1 MVLDHARGLGV
12 MHGAHGVHCRRCKL
26 DCYAQK
32 RTALSSSSD
41 ETQGLSV
48 AYESNMALVV
58 LASIVALANT
68 TAVRPRPGRLL
79 LCADSY
85 H

>member
-1 MVLDHARGLGV
+1 
-12 MHGAHGVHCRRCKL
+12 MHDTHGVHCHRCKL

-32 RTALSSSSD
+32 RTALPSSGD
-41 ETQGLSV
+41 ETQGLSA

-68 TAVRPRPGRLL
+68 TAVRPRPRRLL
-79 LCADSY
+79 LFADSY